1 VYFIYPETANVRL
14 EDMNA
19 LFGDATTAMGTP
31 ASGRHGGSV
40 SGSPVP
46 SLRIGEHD
54 TDSALPGLDIEPP
67 SVTIKDGKPILSRR
81 GSASSI
87 MSQVSSIREGI
98 REEGLGGWISNM
110 VNRNQNGDSTD
121 GNGKYKRVDE
131 DDV

>member
-1 VYFIYPETANVRL
+1 
-14 EDMNA
+14 MNA

-31 ASGRHGGSV
+31 ASGRPGGSV

-46 SLRIGEHD
+46 SLRLGEHD
-54 TDSALPGLDIEPP
+54 ADSAIPGLDIEPP

-87 MSQVSSIREGI
+87 MSQVSSIRENI

-110 VNRNQNGDSTD
+110 VGRNPNGENTD